1 MKKLNFLT
9 ILIVFVFGIGSLFSQ
24 KTITGNVTA
33 DGVPLPGVSV
43 IEQGTVNGVNSDF
56 DGNYTITLINEN
68 SSLIFSFIGFVTQTV
83 STSSANIDIAMVE
96 DIAKLEEVVVT
107 GYGSTTKKTLT
118 GAIGTVSSEALTLR
132 PTQNTTELLMGQ
144 VAGLS
149 TRQSGSL
156 PGNDWANLSIR
167 NFGSPMVL
175 IDGVESTLGQIDPN
189 DIQSI
194 SVLKDAAATI
204 YGARAGNGVILVT
217 TKRGSDAAEG
227 AKFSYHG
234 TTTWSALVTM
244 PKTVNAH
251 QFAELMEENG
261 LGAEN
266 EMPEYLDYDT
276 TRKRVYNRITG
287 EDFDGVDWYRTI
299 YKDWT
304 PQKQHNLSARGR
316 SDKIGYFIS
325 LGFTDTQSAFRDADY
340 THNRY
345 NIRSNLDAEFND
357 NLSARLDISY
367 RQTTLDRANFGIQEM
382 YNRLGTGKPTNLPI
396 FPNPDFASQTG
407 AATPYSPVYMTRKSH
422 SGTRLDRDN
431 NLQASISL
439 KYDVPFI
446 DGLSATASLNMETQ
460 TEWNKKV
467 QKKFNMYT
475 YNPLLGEG
483 DAAYVFFGTY
493 QRDMIT
499 VDSDRDMEL
508 LPKITL
514 NYENSWDEHDL
525 KATFVAESTT
535 FERDYLMGSRTDPL
549 SFEAP
554 YLNYSSE
561 AERNNAEIFSQ
572 SARSSYVGRVNY
584 DYKQKYLFEAT
595 MRADATARYA
605 VEGRWGYFPSI
616 SFGWRISQEDFMKD
630 SPTWN
635 NLKLRASYGL
645 MGNDAVSNF
654 DYLTGYN
661 ISSGFYMF
669 DGKPFPII
677 SSAGLANRLVTWETM
692 KIANIGIEGTLW
704 NGGLGFELD
713 VFYRLREDILAL
725 PDSDIPFHFGAS
737 LPKTNLNSRDN
748 RGFDLMLKHKGK
760 IGNVSYNINPMV
772 SFSRGKYVSWEE
784 NILPTDGADG
794 AANATYN
801 NRYVLTGNWDD
812 RQWGYQTN
820 GFFTS
825 QSQIDN
831 HPVDIDGAGN
841 ITLIVGN
848 LIKIDQNGDGLIDWR
863 DQVVIGQG
871 GMPKWNYSTNMG
883 AKYKNWSL
891 DMLWQGATGYTITF
905 GGAAGPWS
913 HSGHQSVSK
922 SFAYENRSL
931 RGANGDIEILRA
943 FPPTFTTGGMPQ
955 IDQPASDF
963 NKVDAMYLRLKTI
976 SLSYN
981 IPKNI
986 VDKIGLTSIQLY
998 LAGSNLLTFDN
1009 LGVYSGSY
1017 DPEIVSGVG
1026 GEGGVDRAY
1035 PNNKTLTTGIKIGF

>member
-1 MKKLNFLT
+1 
-9 ILIVFVFGIGSLFSQ
+9 
-24 KTITGNVTA
+24 
-33 DGVPLPGVSV
+33 
-43 IEQGTVNGVNSDF
+43 
-56 DGNYTITLINEN
+56 
-68 SSLIFSFIGFVTQTV
+68 
-83 STSSANIDIAMVE
+83 
-96 DIAKLEEVVVT
+96 
-107 GYGSTTKKTLT
+107 
-118 GAIGTVSSEALTLR
+118 
-132 PTQNTTELLMGQ
+132 
-144 VAGLS
+144 
-149 TRQSGSL
+149 
-156 PGNDWANLSIR
+156 
-167 NFGSPMVL
+167 
-175 IDGVESTLGQIDPN
+175 
-189 DIQSI
+189 
-194 SVLKDAAATI
+194 
-204 YGARAGNGVILVT
+204 
-217 TKRGSDAAEG
+217 
-227 AKFSYHG
+227 
-234 TTTWSALVTM
+234 
-244 PKTVNAH
+244 
-251 QFAELMEENG
+251 
-261 LGAEN
+261 
-266 EMPEYLDYDT
+266 
-276 TRKRVYNRITG
+276 
-287 EDFDGVDWYRTI
+287 
-299 YKDWT
+299 
-304 PQKQHNLSARGR
+304 
-316 SDKIGYFIS
+316 
-325 LGFTDTQSAFRDADY
+325 
-340 THNRY
+340 
-345 NIRSNLDAEFND
+345 
-357 NLSARLDISY
+357 
-367 RQTTLDRANFGIQEM
+367 
-382 YNRLGTGKPTNLPI
+382 
-396 FPNPDFASQTG
+396 
-407 AATPYSPVYMTRKSH
+407 
-422 SGTRLDRDN
+422 
-431 NLQASISL
+431 
-439 KYDVPFI
+439 
-446 DGLSATASLNMETQ
+446 
-460 TEWNKKV
+460 
-467 QKKFNMYT
+467 
-475 YNPLLGEG
+475 
-483 DAAYVFFGTY
+483 
-493 QRDMIT
+493 
-499 VDSDRDMEL
+499 
-508 LPKITL
+508 
-514 NYENSWDEHDL
+514 
-525 KATFVAESTT
+525 
-535 FERDYLMGSRTDPL
+535 
-549 SFEAP
+549 
-554 YLNYSSE
+554 
-561 AERNNAEIFSQ
+561 
-572 SARSSYVGRVNY
+572 
-584 DYKQKYLFEAT
+584 

-713 VFYRLREDILAL
+713 VFYRLREDILAI

-841 ITLIVGN
+841 VTLIVGN
-848 LIKIDQNGDGLIDWR
+848 LIKIDQNGDNLIDWR

-905 GGAAGPWS
+905 GGKASPWS
-913 HSGHQSVSK
+913 HSGHQSVAK

-943 FPPTFTTGGMPQ
+943 FPPTFTTGGTPQ

-963 NKVDAMYLRLKTI
+963 NRLDAMYLRLKTI

>member
-24 KTITGNVTA
+24 KTITGNVTT

-68 SSLIFSFIGFVTQTV
+68 SSLVFSFIGFVTQTV

-149 TRQSGSL
+149 TRQVGSL

-167 NFGSPMVL
+167 NFGTALVL

-234 TTTWSALVTM
+234 TTTWSSLVTM
-244 PKTVNAH
+244 PNTVNAH

-367 RQTTLDRANFGIQEM
+367 RQTTLDRANFGISEM

-841 ITLIVGN
+841 VTLIVGN
-848 LIKIDQNGDGLIDWR
+848 LIKIDQNGDNLIDWR

-913 HSGHQSVSK
+913 HSGHQTVSK

-998 LAGSNLLTFDN
+998 LAGSNLLTIDN

-1017 DPEIVSGVG
+1017 DPEIVTGTAG
-1026 GEGGVDRAY
+1026 GNIDRAY

>member
-1 MKKLNFLT
+1 
-9 ILIVFVFGIGSLFSQ
+9 
-24 KTITGNVTA
+24 
-33 DGVPLPGVSV
+33 
-43 IEQGTVNGVNSDF
+43 
-56 DGNYTITLINEN
+56 
-68 SSLIFSFIGFVTQTV
+68 
-83 STSSANIDIAMVE
+83 
-96 DIAKLEEVVVT
+96 
-107 GYGSTTKKTLT
+107 
-118 GAIGTVSSEALTLR
+118 
-132 PTQNTTELLMGQ
+132 
-144 VAGLS
+144 
-149 TRQSGSL
+149 
-156 PGNDWANLSIR
+156 
-167 NFGSPMVL
+167 
-175 IDGVESTLGQIDPN
+175 
-189 DIQSI
+189 
-194 SVLKDAAATI
+194 
-204 YGARAGNGVILVT
+204 
-217 TKRGSDAAEG
+217 
-227 AKFSYHG
+227 
-234 TTTWSALVTM
+234 
-244 PKTVNAH
+244 
-251 QFAELMEENG
+251 
-261 LGAEN
+261 
-266 EMPEYLDYDT
+266 
-276 TRKRVYNRITG
+276 
-287 EDFDGVDWYRTI
+287 
-299 YKDWT
+299 
-304 PQKQHNLSARGR
+304 
-316 SDKIGYFIS
+316 
-325 LGFTDTQSAFRDADY
+325 
-340 THNRY
+340 
-345 NIRSNLDAEFND
+345 
-357 NLSARLDISY
+357 
-367 RQTTLDRANFGIQEM
+367 
-382 YNRLGTGKPTNLPI
+382 
-396 FPNPDFASQTG
+396 
-407 AATPYSPVYMTRKSH
+407 
-422 SGTRLDRDN
+422 
-431 NLQASISL
+431 
-439 KYDVPFI
+439 
-446 DGLSATASLNMETQ
+446 
-460 TEWNKKV
+460 
-467 QKKFNMYT
+467 
-475 YNPLLGEG
+475 
-483 DAAYVFFGTY
+483 
-493 QRDMIT
+493 
-499 VDSDRDMEL
+499 
-508 LPKITL
+508 
-514 NYENSWDEHDL
+514 
-525 KATFVAESTT
+525 
-535 FERDYLMGSRTDPL
+535 
-549 SFEAP
+549 
-554 YLNYSSE
+554 
-561 AERNNAEIFSQ
+561 
-572 SARSSYVGRVNY
+572 
-584 DYKQKYLFEAT
+584 
-595 MRADATARYA
+595 
-605 VEGRWGYFPSI
+605 
-616 SFGWRISQEDFMKD
+616 
-630 SPTWN
+630 
-635 NLKLRASYGL
+635 
-645 MGNDAVSNF
+645 
-654 DYLTGYN
+654 
-661 ISSGFYMF
+661 
-669 DGKPFPII
+669 
-677 SSAGLANRLVTWETM
+677 M

-841 ITLIVGN
+841 VTLIVGN

-998 LAGSNLLTFDN
+998 LAGSNLLTIDN

-1017 DPEIVSGVG
+1017 DPEIVTGTAG
-1026 GEGGVDRAY
+1026 GNIDRAY

>member
-9 ILIVFVFGIGSLFSQ
+9 ILIVFVFGTGSLFSQ
-24 KTITGNVTA
+24 KTITGNVTT

-68 SSLIFSFIGFVTQTV
+68 SSLVFSFIGFVTQSV
-83 STSSANIDIAMVE
+83 STSSANIDIVMVE

-144 VAGLS
+144 IAGLS
-149 TRQSGSL
+149 TRQVGSL

-234 TTTWSALVTM
+234 TTTWSSLITM
-244 PKTVNAH
+244 PNTVNAH

-367 RQTTLDRANFGIQEM
+367 RQTTLDRANFGISEM

-422 SGTRLDRDN
+422 SGTRVDRDN

-713 VFYRLREDILAL
+713 VFYRLREDILAI

-841 ITLIVGN
+841 VTLIVGN
-848 LIKIDQNGDGLIDWR
+848 LIKIDQNGDGLIDWK
-863 DQVVIGQG
+863 DQVVVGQG

-905 GGAAGPWS
+905 GGSAGPWS
-913 HSGHQSVSK
+913 HSGHQTVSK
-922 SFAYENRSL
+922 SFAYENRSI

-955 IDQPASDF
+955 VDQGASDF

-986 VDKIGLTSIQLY
+986 VDKIGLTSLQLY
-998 LAGSNLLTFDN
+998 LAGSNLLTIDN

-1017 DPEIVSGVG
+1017 DPEIVSGTAG
-1026 GEGGVDRAY
+1026 GGIDRAY

>member
-1 MKKLNFLT
+1 MKKLNFLN

-96 DIAKLEEVVVT
+96 DIAKLEEVIVT

-149 TRQSGSL
+149 TRQVGSL

-167 NFGSPMVL
+167 NFGSPIVL

-227 AKFSYHG
+227 AKFNYHG
-234 TTTWSALVTM
+234 TTTWSALITM
-244 PKTVNAH
+244 PNTVNAH

-367 RQTTLDRANFGIQEM
+367 RQTTLDRANFGISEM
-382 YNRLGTGKPTNLPI
+382 YNRLATGKPTNLPI

-422 SGTRLDRDN
+422 SGTRVDRDN

-704 NGGLGFELD
+704 NGGVGFELD

-841 ITLIVGN
+841 VTLIVGN

-998 LAGSNLLTFDN
+998 LAGSNLLTIDN

-1017 DPEIVSGVG
+1017 DPEIVTGTAG
-1026 GEGGVDRAY
+1026 GNIDRAY

>member
-1 MKKLNFLT
+1 MKKLNFLN

-149 TRQSGSL
+149 TRQVGSL

-167 NFGSPMVL
+167 NFGSPIVL

-227 AKFSYHG
+227 AKFNYHG
-234 TTTWSALVTM
+234 TTTWSALITM
-244 PKTVNAH
+244 PNTVNAH

-367 RQTTLDRANFGIQEM
+367 RQTTLDRANFGISEM
-382 YNRLGTGKPTNLPI
+382 YNRLATGKPTNLPI

-422 SGTRLDRDN
+422 SGTRVDRDN

-841 ITLIVGN
+841 VTLIVGN

-981 IPKNI
+981 ISKNI

-998 LAGSNLLTFDN
+998 LAGSNLLTIDN

-1017 DPEIVSGVG
+1017 DPEIVTGTAG
-1026 GEGGVDRAY
+1026 GNIDRAY

>member
-1 MKKLNFLT
+1 MKKLNFLN

-144 VAGLS
+144 IAGLS
-149 TRQSGSL
+149 TRQVGSL

-167 NFGSPMVL
+167 NFGTALVL

-227 AKFSYHG
+227 AKFNYHG
-234 TTTWSALVTM
+234 TTTWSALITM
-244 PKTVNAH
+244 PNTVNAH

-367 RQTTLDRANFGIQEM
+367 RQTTLDRANFGISEM
-382 YNRLGTGKPTNLPI
+382 YNRLATGKPTNLPI

-422 SGTRLDRDN
+422 SGTRVDRDN

-713 VFYRLREDILAL
+713 VFYRLREDILAI

-998 LAGSNLLTFDN
+998 LAGSNLLTIDN

-1017 DPEIVSGVG
+1017 DPEIVTGTAG
-1026 GEGGVDRAY
+1026 GNIDRAY

>member
-68 SSLIFSFIGFVTQTV
+68 SSLIFSFIGFITQSV

-96 DIAKLEEVVVT
+96 DIAKLEEVIVT

-149 TRQSGSL
+149 TRQVGSL

-167 NFGSPMVL
+167 NFGTALVL

-227 AKFSYHG
+227 AKFNYHG
-234 TTTWSALVTM
+234 TTTWSALITM
-244 PKTVNAH
+244 PNTVNAH

-367 RQTTLDRANFGIQEM
+367 RQTTLDRANFGISEM
-382 YNRLGTGKPTNLPI
+382 YNRLATGKPTNLPI

-422 SGTRLDRDN
+422 SGTRVDRDN

-841 ITLIVGN
+841 VTLIVGN
-848 LIKIDQNGDGLIDWR
+848 LIKIDQNGDNLIDWR

-913 HSGHQSVSK
+913 HSGHQTVSK

-998 LAGSNLLTFDN
+998 LAGSNLLTIDN

-1017 DPEIVSGVG
+1017 DPEIVTGTAG
-1026 GEGGVDRAY
+1026 GNIDRAY

>member
-144 VAGLS
+144 IAGLS
-149 TRQSGSL
+149 TRQVGSL

-167 NFGSPMVL
+167 NFGTALVL

-367 RQTTLDRANFGIQEM
+367 RQTTLDRANFGISEM
-382 YNRLGTGKPTNLPI
+382 YNRLATGKPTNLPI

-422 SGTRLDRDN
+422 SGTRVDRDN

-905 GGAAGPWS
+905 GGKASPWS
-913 HSGHQSVSK
+913 HSGHQSVAK

-943 FPPTFTTGGMPQ
+943 FPPTFTTGGTPQ

-963 NKVDAMYLRLKTI
+963 NRLDAMYLRLKTI

-998 LAGSNLLTFDN
+998 LAGSNLLTIDN

-1017 DPEIVSGVG
+1017 DPEIVTGTAG
-1026 GEGGVDRAY
+1026 GNIDRAY